1 MKYTIIFVILAAVVA
16 LAPIPSF
23 AEDNGHFAG
32 AVYAMTNGPEG
43 NRIVV
48 FERDAFGRL
57 TFDQTYDTGGF
68 GIGGGIDPLASQ
80 AALVLSSNNRWLFGV
95 NAGSDTISVFRV
107 NRHGLKL
114 AGTFDSNGAIPVS
127 LASYHNLLYVLHAG
141 EGALA
146 PSITGFQLNSRGHLT
161 PLEGSTRV
169 LPGNG
174 FHQVGFTPN
183 GDRLIV
189 TKGGADDDAILVF
202 SVDEDGQADAAPT
215 ISPSVGVVPFA
226 FIFDRQEHLLVAEA
240 GSGAVTSYAISDDNT
255 LKVIDGSVGNGNL
268 ATCWIVGTWYGTFFT
283 ANTASDNFSGYSV
296 RSADG
301 SLTLRQAIA
310 GVGNKPID
318 MAVSEDGRFLYA
330 LNAAEGTV
338 GAYRI
343 GHNGELQD
351 LGAIEGLPL
360 AYAQGIA
367 AR

>member
-1 MKYTIIFVILAAVVA
+1 MKYKIIFVILATVVTLVPMA
-16 LAPIPSF
+16 SF
-23 AEDNGHFAG
+23 AENKGHFAG

-43 NRIVV
+43 NRIVA
-48 FERDAFGRL
+48 FARDAFGRL
-57 TFDQTYDTGGF
+57 TFDKTYDTGGF

-80 AALVLSSNNRWLFGV
+80 AALVLSSNNRWLFAV

-107 NRHGLKL
+107 NLQGLKL
-114 AGTFDSNGAIPVS
+114 TGTFDSNGAIPVS
-127 LASYHNLLYVLHAG
+127 LASYHNLLYILHTG
-141 EGALA
+141 EDALA
-146 PSITGFQLNSRGHLT
+146 PNITGFRLNSRGQLT

-189 TKGGADDDAILVF
+189 TKGGGDADAILVF
-202 SVDEDGQADAAPT
+202 SVDEDGLADAVPT
-215 ISPSVGVVPFA
+215 ISSSVGVIPFA

-240 GSGAVTSYAISDDNT
+240 GSGAVTSYAISDNNT
-255 LKVIDGSVGNGNL
+255 LEVIDGSVGNGNL
-268 ATCWIVGTWYGTFFT
+268 ATCWIVGTKYGTFFT
-283 ANTASDNFSGYSV
+283 ANTASDNISGYSF

-301 SLTLRQAIA
+301 SLKLREAIA

-318 MAVSEDGRFLYA
+318 MAVSKDGRFLYA
-330 LNAAEGTV
+330 LNAADGTV

-343 GHNGELQD
+343 GHNGELED
-351 LGAIEGLPL
+351 LGVIEGLPYD
-360 AYAQGIA
+360 YAQGIA